1 MKNEKMKII
10 SLLVIVALAISTIAL
25 SGCIEEE
32 EIEKIL
38 IGVILPQTGGLSSIG
53 GDMVK
58 AAQLAAEHINEEGGI
73 LDGKTVEVV
82 IEDSQTAPDPAK
94 LAATRLIA
102 KGIQVI
108 VGAAGSSNTL
118 AVATE
123 TEPSEVALISPAST
137 SPALTD
143 NDWIFRVVGDDNLQ
157 GKAQV
162 DLTESLNITHIV
174 VFSINNAYGAGI
186 HAVILEEANASGMTV
201 VHESLYAE
209 TADSYESN
217 LATIKSAVEASG
229 QNITGLLVTAY
240 GLQANLIFASAHKLA
255 MTVSNGYQWIG
266 NEGIVDAAELLPEEY
281 PTNAEAANGTYGTA
295 PAVPDS
301 TAEEEFK
308 AAYNAKYG
316 DDPIS
321 YGDYTYDAVRLAAAA
336 IDAAGANDGVKI
348 RTALFNYDADNP
360 YEGVSGD
367 KSFDSNGDIQ
377 TQYYDIWKFDGTS
390 YNRGHG
396 FWQDPIKGVED
407 FIP

>member
-1 MKNEKMKII
+1 MRRDKIKII
-10 SLLVIVALAISTIAL
+10 SLLVMIALVISTIGL
-25 SGCIEEE
+25 SGCVEEE
-32 EIEKIL
+32 EEKEKIL
-38 IGVILPQTGGLSSIG
+38 IGVILPETGGLASIG

-58 AAQLAAEHINEEGGI
+58 AAQLAADHINEEGGI
-73 LDGKTVEVV
+73 LDGVEVEVV
-82 IEDSQTAPDPAK
+82 IEDSQTAPDPSK
-94 LAATRLIA
+94 LAAQRLIA
-102 KGIQVI
+102 KGVQVI

-123 TEPSEVALISPAST
+123 TEPSEVVIISPAST
-137 SPALTD
+137 SPALSE

-186 HAVILEEANASGMTV
+186 HAVMLEEANFSGMTV
-201 VHESLYAE
+201 IHESLYAE
-209 TADSYESN
+209 DADSYESN
-217 LATIKSAVEASG
+217 LATIKTAVEESG
-229 QNITGLLVTAY
+229 QNITGILVTAY
-240 GLQANLIFASAHKLA
+240 GRQADLIFSSAHKLK
-255 MTVSNGYQWIG
+255 MTLENGYQWIG
-266 NEGIVDAAELLPEEY
+266 NEGIVDAAELLS

-301 TAEEEFK
+301 PAEEEFK
-308 AAYNAKYG
+308 AAYYDKYG
-316 DDPIS
+316 SNPIS

-336 IDAAGANDGVKI
+336 IDAAGANEGVKI
-348 RTALFNYDADNP
+348 REALFNFDADNP
-360 YEGVSGD
+360 YKGVSGD

-377 TQYYDIWKFDGTS
+377 TQYYDIWKFNGTA

-396 FWQDPIKGVED
+396 FWQNPTQGVEG